1 MIHKSAGKWAAA
13 MGLLAGAGVSAAY
26 LIYQESIVNII
37 QAGGNT
43 ISITEEFEPPKK
55 QEIGDNV
62 FKKEFR
68 LKIRMKRPVLSGF
81 LWSFPIRI

>member
-37 QAGGNT
+37 
-43 ISITEEFEPPKK
+43 
-55 QEIGDNV
+55 
-62 FKKEFR
+62 
-68 LKIRMKRPVLSGF
+68 
-81 LWSFPIRI
+81 

>member
-1 MIHKSAGKWAAA
+1 
-13 MGLLAGAGVSAAY
+13 MGGSHGASGRSRVSAAY

-62 FKKEFR
+62 FKKRVQIE
-68 LKIRMKRPVLSGF
+68 KTWKRPVLSGF
-81 LWSFPIRI
+81 YGVFRFGNKTAGTDQS